1 MAGEPNTYSDGDVDE
16 IIADLSKRIAE
27 LEAAALECHSQL
39 SGMSMGTEGYT
50 RNLICRA
57 SNVLAKVLGKTP
69 SSHGSDEYFENYRRS
84 Q

>member
-1 MAGEPNTYSDGDVDE
+1 MSADPMDVMTAKYCE
-16 IIADLSKRIAE
+16 ALARVEE

-57 SNVLAKVLGKTP
+57 SNVLAKVLGKTL
-69 SSHGSDEYFENYRRS
+69 SSHGSDEYFQNYKS